1 MTDYDYVVN
10 VDGVV
15 VRDDE
20 YLLIERGADE
30 DHAPGVLGLPGGKLE
45 APPGTDDAIE
55 ATARRELAEEVGI
68 EVGSVEYVC
77 SGTFETDTGRQC
89 LNVVTRCEYTGGEPA
104 PQDPEEVAAVHWLTR
119 QEIETRD
126 DVPAFTERYV
136 ERAAAT
142 CEDD

>member
-15 VRDDE
+15 PRDDE

-55 ATARRELAEEVGI
+55 AAARRELAEEVGI

-77 SGTFETDTGRQC
+77 SGTFETGTGRQS
-89 LNVVTRCEYTGGEPA
+89 LNVITRCEYTGGEPA

-119 QEIETRD
+119 EEIETRD
-126 DVPAFTERYV
+126 DILAFTERDIQ
-136 ERAAAT
+136 RAAAT
-142 CEDD
+142 CKDD

>member
-45 APPGTDDAIE
+45 SPPGTDDAVE

-77 SGTFETDTGRQC
+77 SGTFESDTGQQC

-119 QEIETRD
+119 EAIETRD

-136 ERAAAT
+136 ERAAAVR
-142 CEDD
+142 DSD